1 MNYLAKMQLKSSK
14 AVLVLRHRA
23 MPHNVL
29 RQATRLHRG
38 TDRSCHK
45 LPTFRETSFCR
56 KSRIILRMAHRLHDN
71 IREIFTRQIAPD
83 HQYTWALIYVLFTND
98 VVHPFLNPWRWNY
111 MEFRRIYCFWI
122 LNFKIIY
129 GWQTVQTNNPRN
141 WTSLYN
147 KRVCNTKNYT
157 N

>member
-1 MNYLAKMQLKSSK
+1 VNYLAKMQLKSSK

-38 TDRSCHK
+38 TDRSCHE

-56 KSRIILRMAHRLHDN
+56 KRIILRTAHRLRDN
-71 IREIFTRQIAPD
+71 FREIFMRQIAPD
-83 HQYTWALIYVLFTND
+83 HQYTRALIYVLFTND

-111 MEFRRIYCFWI
+111 TEFRRIYYSEF
-122 LNFKIIY
+122 
-129 GWQTVQTNNPRN
+129 Q
-141 WTSLYN
+141 
-147 KRVCNTKNYT
+147 NYLWMADCS